1 MVIATRPSATAITI
15 HRGDVRTVQ
24 RDRSWDQ
31 FESLQQ
37 GFENS
42 RGVRLFYYDGV
53 VEILMPGI
61 DHELFK
67 TVIGILIEAFLLD
80 REIEFVPTGSMTQ
93 QIKGLA
99 AAEADESYQI
109 DGYRLSIELCS
120 GCANEINF
128 TSGDESKLNCYQ
140 LLGVNEV
147 WLWED
152 GVLAC
157 YHLQS
162 TGYQKFESSQIPA
175 LGSIDFA
182 VLAECILI
190 GETSRVGAVK
200 RFRSQHPINQ

>member
-1 MVIATRPSATAITI
+1 MVIATRPSATAIAI
-15 HRGDVRTVQ
+15 NRGDVRTIQ
-24 RDRSWDQ
+24 RDRSWKQ
-31 FESLQQ
+31 FESLQK

-80 REIEFVPTGSMTQ
+80 REIEFTPTGSMTQ
-93 QIKGLA
+93 QIKGLVA
-99 AAEADESYQI
+99 AAADESYQI
-109 DGYRLSIELCS
+109 DGYRLSI
-120 GCANEINF
+120 EINF

-157 YHLQS
+157 YSLQP
-162 TGYQKFESSQIPA
+162 TGYQKFERSQIPA
-175 LGSIDFA
+175 LGVIDFA
-182 VLAECILI
+182 VLADCILI
-190 GETSRVGAVK
+190 GETSRVAAIK
-200 RFRSQHPINQ
+200 RFRSEHPIIK

>member
-15 HRGDVRTVQ
+15 NRGDVRTTQ
-24 RDRSWDQ
+24 RDRSWEQ
-31 FESLQQ
+31 FESLQK

-42 RGVRLFYYDGV
+42 RGVRLFYYGGV

-80 REIEFVPTGSMTQ
+80 REIEFTPTGSMTQ

-109 DGYRLSIELCS
+109 DGYRLSIE
-120 GCANEINF
+120 INF

-147 WLWED
+147 WLWAD

-157 YHLQS
+157 YHLQP
-162 TGYQKFESSQIPA
+162 TGYQKFERSQIPA
-175 LGSIDFA
+175 LGAIDFA

-190 GETSRVGAVK
+190 GETSRVAAIK

>member
-1 MVIATRPSATAITI
+1 MVIVTRPSATAITI
-15 HRGDVRTVQ
+15 NRGDVRTVQ
-24 RDRSWDQ
+24 RDRSWEQ
-31 FESLQQ
+31 FESLQK

-80 REIEFVPTGSMTQ
+80 REIEFIPTGSMTQ
-93 QIKGLA
+93 EIKGLV

-109 DGYRLSIELCS
+109 DGYKLSI
-120 GCANEINF
+120 EINF

-140 LLGVNEV
+140 LLGVDEV
-147 WLWED
+147 WLWSD

-157 YHLQS
+157 YHLQPP
-162 TGYQKFESSQIPA
+162 GYQRCESSQIPA
-175 LGSIDFA
+175 LASIDFA
-182 VLAECILI
+182 LLADCILI
-190 GETSRVGAVK
+190 GETSRVAAVK
-200 RFRSQHPINQ
+200 RFRSQHPIIQ

>member
-15 HRGDVRTVQ
+15 NRGDVRTTQ
-24 RDRSWDQ
+24 RDRSWKQ
-31 FESLQQ
+31 FESLQK

-67 TVIGILIEAFLLD
+67 TVIGILVEAFLLD
-80 REIEFVPTGSMTQ
+80 REIEFTPTGSMTQ

-109 DGYRLSIELCS
+109 DGYRLSIE
-120 GCANEINF
+120 INF

-140 LLGVNEV
+140 LLGVNEI

-152 GVLAC
+152 GLLTC
-157 YHLQS
+157 YHLQP
-162 TGYQKFESSQIPA
+162 TGYQKFECSQIPA
-175 LGSIDFA
+175 FSSMNFA

-190 GETSRVGAVK
+190 GETSRVAAVK
-200 RFRSQHPINQ
+200 NFRSQHPIIK

>member
-1 MVIATRPSATAITI
+1 MVIITRPSATTITI
-15 HRGDVRTVQ
+15 NRDDVRTTQ
-24 RDRSWDQ
+24 RDRSWEQ
-31 FESLQQ
+31 FESLQK

-42 RGVRLFYYDGV
+42 RGVRLFYCDGV

-80 REIEFVPTGSMTQ
+80 REIEFTPTGSMTQ

-109 DGYRLSIELCS
+109 DGYRLSIE
-120 GCANEINF
+120 INF

-147 WLWED
+147 WLWKD

-157 YHLQS
+157 YHLQP
-162 TGYQKFESSQIPA
+162 TGYQKCQNSQIPA
-175 LGSIDFA
+175 LASINFA
-182 VLAECILI
+182 VLAECVLI
-190 GETSRVGAVK
+190 GETSRVAAIK

>member
-1 MVIATRPSATAITI
+1 MSIATRLSATAITI
-15 HRGDVRTVQ
+15 NRGDVCTIQ
-24 RDRSWDQ
+24 RDRSWEQ
-31 FESLQQ
+31 FENLQK

-67 TVIGILIEAFLLD
+67 TVIGMLIEAFLID
-80 REIEFVPTGSMTQ
+80 REIGFIPTGSMTQ
-93 QIKGLA
+93 EIKGLV

-109 DGYRLSIELCS
+109 DGYKLSIEINFTS
-120 GCANEINF
+120 INF

-162 TGYQKFESSQIPA
+162 TNYHRCEHSQIPA
-175 LGSIDFA
+175 LSSINFA
-182 VLAECILI
+182 ILADCILL
-190 GETSRVGAVK
+190 GETSRVAAVK
-200 RFRSQHPINQ
+200 HFRSTHPIQQ